1 MISVGK
7 LVIEPL
13 RKEGKM
19 EIIDFMIP
27 RLIGMI
33 LGLTI
38 GWIII
43 RKLQK
48 RSERKWQ
55 DWMKE
60 NDVIEI
66 E

>member
-1 MISVGK
+1 MK
-7 LVIEPL
+7 LVIQAL
-13 RKEGKM
+13 RKENKM

-60 NDVIEI
+60 NDVMEI
-66 E
+66 G